1 VKKRREYA
9 QAGIPE
15 YWIVNP
21 QSEMITVLTLERAK
35 YAEHGVFARGAQAT
49 SALLPE
55 FVVSVDEVF
64 DAK

>member
-1 VKKRREYA
+1 V
-9 QAGIPE
+9 
-15 YWIVNP
+15 
-21 QSEMITVLTLERAK
+21 ERGRLSL

-55 FVVSVDEVF
+55 FAVNVDEVF